1 MDIRAG
7 LVIAQDRHCDLT
19 ERARLGDGH
28 RRRGPVCSDGSGVGG
43 NASRHAAQGLVSLT
57 QATPTPPSA
66 LNSTSWVRSLPSRHF
81 AADKRITPGTS
92 RSEPL
97 GSPAPAPDLKT
108 MRSGPVGRILC
119 IGYPTWQPFLWAARY
134 RNGSLPPTRRLAR
147 AALSQGPKALLRLPI
162 WCCSGWRLPRFT
174 STRLAP
180 RLLVSVVLF
189 VASPRTAVSRHPAL
203 WSPDLPHRVSRPTPA
218 RLPGP
223 LRTCI
228 IVARR
233 RSGGAQATRLQARVC
248 PASSGTMSPPTYDR
262 RSGMRWGARRR
273 VI

>member
-1 MDIRAG
+1 MACPRRMPARPRVRWEHLASPRAKLASIR
-7 LVIAQDRHCDLT
+7 I
-19 ERARLGDGH
+19 E
-28 RRRGPVCSDGSGVGG
+28 CSGQAGG
-43 NASRHAAQGLVSLT
+43 N
-57 QATPTPPSA
+57 
-66 LNSTSWVRSLPSRHF
+66 
-81 AADKRITPGTS
+81 K
-92 RSEPL
+92 
-97 GSPAPAPDLKT
+97 
-108 MRSGPVGRILC
+108 RSGPVGRILC

-248 PASSGTMSPPTYDR
+248 PASRGTMSPSTYDR

-273 VI
+273 VIWPGLRGRP